1 MRQEPEVSLARS
13 TLVDSLRRVA
23 DTRERMKVAAHK
35 LMRVLGVTFACAWV
49 LTVPA
54 LAFADPGTGQAGGVQ
69 GHAQATG
76 LLRVVL
82 GLAGALGLAAIAAH
96 PVVRRI
102 ERRLGITVIISSGL
116 PFLALGVLFRLPSV
130 NVLGDEVLRDLRPA
144 LEFGLGWLGFVVG
157 THFDVRELDA
167 LPNKTSSVVVAESL
181 VPIISV
187 TAVTMVVLLAFD
199 RDWTFADVHSV
210 KDVALLFARVSLR
223 DALALG
229 ACAAPAAPIAAV
241 ALALGAGSR
250 GASLVARIS
259 TLNDISGIFVM
270 ALLCA
275 FYRPTD
281 AYAAWHLP
289 HVAWLFVTLGLGGIL
304 GILTYLLLRG
314 AQGASQEI
322 ALLIGATALSAGMSG
337 YLGISPLVSC
347 ALAGALLTN
356 LPFEGIHRVKSLM
369 RQVERPLYLI
379 FLLIAGAL
387 WEPFA
392 WQGWILAPAFLVA
405 RLAGKMLGSYLGKH
419 VGPKDLP
426 DAVTLGL
433 ALSPQSPISIAT
445 IVGYVTLYRAT
456 SDQAMLSWLMSA
468 CVGSAV
474 FTEGSIQLIA
484 RLRGGL
490 RFDPNAPSMS
500 ASAAP
505 PSSREL
511 P

>member
-1 MRQEPEVSLARS
+1 MKDARFGMAREPRAAAAVLVSAF
-13 TLVDSLRRVA
+13 
-23 DTRERMKVAAHK
+23 
-35 LMRVLGVTFACAWV
+35 VTMCAS
-49 LTVPA
+49 A
-54 LAFADPGTGQAGGVQ
+54 AFADPGHGQAGGVE

-96 PVVRRI
+96 PFVRRV

-130 NVLGDEVLRDLRPA
+130 NVLGDVVLRDLRPA

-167 LPNKTSSVVVAESL
+167 LPDKTSSVVVAESIF
-181 VPIISV
+181 PILSV
-187 TAVTMVVLLAFD
+187 TAITMVVLLAFD
-199 RDWTFADVHSV
+199 PNWTFADVHSL
-210 KDVALLFARVSLR
+210 KDVVLLFARVSLR

-229 ACAAPAAPIAAV
+229 ACAAPAAPVAAV

-281 AYAAWHLP
+281 AYAAWQLP

-314 AQGASQEI
+314 AANPSQEI

-356 LPFEGIHRVKSLM
+356 LPFENMHRVKNLM

-387 WEPFA
+387 WQPFA
-392 WQGWILAPAFLVA
+392 WQGWILAPVFLFA
-405 RLAGKMLGSYLGKH
+405 RLAGKMLGAYVGTR
-419 VGPKDLP
+419 VGPADLP

-445 IVGYVTLYRAT
+445 IVGYVTLYQAT
-456 SDQAMLSWLMSA
+456 SDHEMLSWLMSA

-474 FTEGSIQLIA
+474 FTEVSVQLIS

-490 RFDPNAPSMS
+490 RFESSTIHS
-500 ASAAP
+500 ATQP
-505 PSSREL
+505 PSPPSRSEV

>member
-1 MRQEPEVSLARS
+1 MTCALLGGLSFMLLAS
-13 TLVDSLRRVA
+13 
-23 DTRERMKVAAHK
+23 H
-35 LMRVLGVTFACAWV
+35 
-49 LTVPA
+49 
-54 LAFADPGTGQAGGVQ
+54 AFASPAAGQGGGVE

-82 GLAGALGLAAIAAH
+82 GLAGALGLAAVAAH
-96 PVVRRI
+96 PLVRRV

-116 PFLALGVLFRLPSV
+116 PFLALGVLFRLPSI
-130 NVLGDEVLRDLRPA
+130 NVLGDVVLRDLRPA

-181 VPIISV
+181 LPILSV

-199 RDWTFADVHSV
+199 PNWAFADVHSV

-241 ALALGAGSR
+241 AIALGAGSR
-250 GASLVARIS
+250 GASLVARIT
-259 TLNDISGIFVM
+259 TLNDISGIFVV

-281 AYAAWHLP
+281 ATAAWHLP

-314 AQGASQEI
+314 AEGPSQEI
-322 ALLIGATALSAGMSG
+322 ALLIGSTALSAGMSG
-337 YLGISPLVSC
+337 YLGISPLVTC

-356 LPFEGIHRVKSLM
+356 LPFDGIHRVKNLM
-369 RQVERPLYLI
+369 REVERPLYLI

-387 WEPFA
+387 WDPFS

-405 RLAGKMLGSYLGKH
+405 RLAGKMLGSYVSTR
-419 VGPKDLP
+419 VGPKELP
-426 DAVTLGL
+426 DATTLAL

-445 IVGYVTLYRAT
+445 IVGYVTLYQAT
-456 SDQAMLSWLMSA
+456 SDRAMLSWLMTA

-474 FTEGSIQLIA
+474 FTEVSVQIIS
-484 RLRGGL
+484 RLRGGITFET
-490 RFDPNAPSMS
+490 RPISVRPAKHTEG
-500 ASAAP
+500 A
-505 PSSREL
+505 
-511 P
+511 